1 MTNRIVSVKT
11 MENMNLV
18 VYFQN
23 GAEKKYDIRRLY
35 NSFPQLRELE
45 LDKSLFE
52 KVIVDV
58 GGYGISWNDEL
69 DIDAEEIWENGI
81 ETGSH

>member
-23 GAEKKYDIRRLY
+23 GAEKSTI
-35 NSFPQLRELE
+35 
-45 LDKSLFE
+45 
-52 KVIVDV
+52 
-58 GGYGISWNDEL
+58 
-69 DIDAEEIWENGI
+69 
-81 ETGSH
+81 